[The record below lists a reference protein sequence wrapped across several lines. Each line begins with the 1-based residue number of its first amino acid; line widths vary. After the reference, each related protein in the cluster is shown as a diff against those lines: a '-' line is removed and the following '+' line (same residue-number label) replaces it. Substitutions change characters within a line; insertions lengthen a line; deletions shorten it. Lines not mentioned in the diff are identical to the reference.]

1 MTRVRGS
8 IKKIAPNNYQIRIGY
23 TENGKRREYKR
34 NNFATKRDADIA
46 LANAQVTL
54 GKGRAIDASRQ
65 TLGVFLEG
73 WLDIYAKSRGVKPST
88 LVKTREHLHA
98 YIVPRLGARSMR
110 ELKPQLIAR
119 FTSDLLEGGRLNP
132 KQDGSR

>member
-1 MTRVRGS
+1 VTRVRGS

-119 FTSDLLEGGRLNP
+119 FTSDLLEGGRLEP
-132 KQDGSR
+132 KTRRFA